1 MSTLSIKQARDVL
14 SKHAWKHPP
23 DYGGY
28 SPDGHYCILSQ
39 NRDSL
44 LLDRHNYETA
54 FEMLTDAALGNDKH
68 VWDWRAHHWACG
80 WVEYLMV
87 AKDAPE
93 AVQIAAAEII
103 DALSVYPI
111 LDEDGYSEAEYEAAC
126 EFWESMDLSERIDLL
141 RQAGQNIF
149 AARSDCLPDDDSGY
163 IHESLVSGL

>member
-1 MSTLSIKQARDVL
+1 MSTISIERAKDYLSHHVW
-14 SKHAWKHPP
+14 SKPP

-28 SPDGHYCILSQ
+28 SPDGHYVILVQ
-39 NRDSL
+39 HRDSL

-54 FEMLTDAALGNDKH
+54 FNTLTDAALDHDEH
-68 VWDWRAHHWACG
+68 VWDWRANHWAHG

-93 AVQIAAAEII
+93 AVLAAAAEII
-103 DALSVYPI
+103 ASLSDYPI

-126 EFWESMDLSERIDLL
+126 EFWEAMLLEERIDLL
-141 RQAGQNIF
+141 KEAGQSIF
-149 AARSDCLPDDDSGY
+149 AARSDCPPADDSGY